1 MKEIWGGGHYRQKE
15 SQPQDIVE
23 NNSAFHKPHR
33 PMKLKAFMLSLHSP
47 QFHLIGYSFHLKAS
61 SPGFYDTTV
70 GLFAF
75 NRFFYSFSS
84 SPGVANPSCWPNSL
98 AASFL

>member
-1 MKEIWGGGHYRQKE
+1 MKEIWGGGHCRQKE

-23 NNSAFHKPHR
+23 NNSAFHKPRR
-33 PMKLKAFMLSLHSP
+33 PMKQKAFVLSLHSP

-75 NRFFYSFSS
+75 
-84 SPGVANPSCWPNSL
+84 
-98 AASFL
+98 